1 MKKLIK
7 VERINDI
14 ISAPSGAVTATDYW
28 GLTNNIKLIRMK
40 DDSFVLGIDIEYVNS
55 KNNRCVETYPIQ
67 VDEKGVPYVEFGEDS
82 RFFTKEN
89 CKEDISHANYL
100 DGSHKHIVHGF
111 PIHSFEESLNTTK
124 SVFNFVG
131 SCVNSDNVQKY
142 FSRKYHVVGL
152 SGRGLAILAKY
163 VENPENKEVIE
174 KRLQKPTAKEV
185 LKMQD
190 EINNLLKKFYAG
202 QCGEWEV
209 ISKVR
214 QYNTVV
220 NEKYSMKA
228 DECIQIDLSKYEYLL
243 DKNPNQPGNN

>member
-67 VDEKGVPYVEFGEDS
+67 VDEKGVPYVEFGENS

-152 SGRGLAILAKY
+152 SSRGLAILAKF
-163 VENPENKEVIE
+163 VENPENKSIIE
-174 KRLQKPTAKEV
+174 KCLNPSNEYIVGVQDDLKQLFNNYVNGECGEKELMSKIKSYKKLVNKEV
-185 LKMQD
+185 K
-190 EINNLLKKFYAG
+190 NPSF
-202 QCGEWEV
+202 C
-209 ISKVR
+209 IS
-214 QYNTVV
+214 
-220 NEKYSMKA
+220 
-228 DECIQIDLSKYEYLL
+228 IDLSKYEYLL